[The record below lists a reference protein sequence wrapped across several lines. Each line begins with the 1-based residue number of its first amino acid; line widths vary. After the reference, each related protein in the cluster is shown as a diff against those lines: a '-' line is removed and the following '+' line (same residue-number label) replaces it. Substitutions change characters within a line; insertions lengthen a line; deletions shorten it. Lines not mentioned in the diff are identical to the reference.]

1 MDEKIQVLVGS
12 DENCIVGLV
21 ATLTSVAVAC
31 DKTRQLKFNIMNL
44 GFDDS
49 FEDKIYSFFTRYSN
63 VEINII
69 QFNTDVVKQL
79 GAREFEGGTH
89 SVYARLFSVDL
100 LDCDKC
106 IYIDSDILVTKDISE
121 LWDMNIDKYAL
132 CAVPDSSKGRGVV
145 DVDKLSHDCPF
156 EHEDDISN
164 YGYYNSGL
172 LVCNL
177 KRWRELNFLKKAL
190 ELMCKYNS
198 KITSH
203 DQTILN
209 FVFRGQIFTLSKEWN
224 YIPWWTRDMKELS
237 NLHFTSKHKPWHMRL
252 YLPEEKMWYALYNS
266 QIKPYWDIIKETQI
280 HQFKDFLYV
289 VKHWL
294 IPAMMPEVYCFSRR
308 LLRND
313 TALKRDDD
321 LLQFR
326 AMRKILYFGKVSPK
340 TQRTISKYCDLL
352 KRV

>member
-1 MDEKIQVLVGS
+1 MNDKIQILVGS
-12 DENCIVGLV
+12 DENCLVGLV

-69 QFNTDVVKQL
+69 KFNTDVVKQL

-106 IYIDSDILVTKDISE
+106 IYVDSDILVTKDISE
-121 LWDMNIDKYAL
+121 LWDMNIDKFAMAAAL
-132 CAVPDSSKGRGVV
+132 NTSKGGLNGCDR
-145 DVDKLSHDCPF
+145 LTYDCPF

-177 KRWRELNFLKKAL
+177 KKWRELNFLKKAL
-190 ELMCKYNS
+190 KLMCKYNS

-209 FVFRGQIFTLSKEWN
+209 FVFRGQILTLPREWN
-224 YIPWWTRDMKELS
+224 FTPWWTRELETIS
-237 NLHFTSKHKPWHMRL
+237 NLHFTSKHKPWHLRL

-266 QIKPYWDIIKETQI
+266 QIKPYWDIIKETQV
-280 HQFKDFLYV
+280 HKFKDFLYV
-289 VKHWL
+289 VRHWL
-294 IPAMMPEVYCFSRR
+294 IPATMPEIYVFFRKIV
-308 LLRND
+308 RND
-313 TALKRDDD
+313 SELRSKSN
-321 LLQFR
+321 LVQFR